1 MKKELE
7 HLTENTQEK
16 GKQWE
21 IQEKLFFPV
30 QLEFEMK
37 TPFQN
42 FKILP

>member
-7 HLTENTQEK
+7 QLTENTQEK

-21 IQEKLFFPV
+21 IRKNICFPV

-37 TPFQN
+37 TPLQN